1 MGAISKIILDGIE
14 TTPPREFQELQ
25 IHATFD
31 NDDTQ
36 ANINFSTVSLVNDA
50 NEIVK
55 NWFNGNI
62 GITEGMPVQFT
73 VSDGVTYTPLEG
85 SLNWSTYQPKSSV
98 ECEIGILKED
108 SLNGFF
114 DRAKGITMLLLQ
126 ELDFNTPGS
135 MPTTMGVN
143 IPYIIKNRKTELEKL
158 ELIGV
163 AFVTIKSFID
173 EIFKFIAIASDITSA
188 GVIQA
193 LVNFAVTSLNLVI
206 LTQRLVNQLLSIQ
219 QSLFPFVRYHRGINI
234 KTFLERGCDYMGYTL
249 DVGSFG
255 AFLEN
260 VNLCPHKTD
269 EEGLPVGFLGG
280 GLNVF
285 NNQVSGILKPSDFGY
300 VLSDSFELVNRLA
313 HTKIAIIGTTVKL
326 LPRNDAFW
334 TLAPTYTLPNILI
347 EQTESYNNG
356 TPSYNIDELVGR
368 TVIEYATD
376 DSDLWT
382 LTNVNDSISETIVTP
397 LSINNQKNVQIRGL
411 DNIQIP
417 YALCDRNV
425 TQDEL
430 YDLFIELVDLNDF
443 WTEKL
448 KEKFDEF
455 SDILEG
461 ALPELQQFLLPISLR
476 DGAMRVENHFFSTP
490 KIVWME
496 DGKIPIDYVGK
507 IGAIALYNNYHSY
520 KSFVQGVKNP
530 LVPSET
536 NQKKVFRDVTIPF
549 GMSSFNQIINNSY
562 FTDVNGKIG
571 KFTSVKWGTESDT
584 AIVDYYIFENY
595 NNNLQETTT

>member
-55 NWFNGNI
+55 NWFNGAV
-62 GITEGMPVQFT
+62 GMTEGIPVQFT
-73 VSDGVTYTPLEG
+73 VSDGTTYTPLEG

-98 ECEIGILKED
+98 ECEIGILKSD

-114 DRAKGITMLLLQ
+114 DRAQGITMLLL
-126 ELDFNTPGS
+126 ENLPNNSPGA
-135 MPTTMGVN
+135 MPTNMGMN
-143 IPYIIKNRKTELEKL
+143 IPYIVKNRKTELEKL
-158 ELIGV
+158 QLVAV

-173 EIFKFIAIASDITSA
+173 EIFKYIAIASDITSA

-206 LTQRLVNQLLSIQ
+206 LAQKLLSQLFSIQ

-255 AFLEN
+255 AFLDN

-280 GLNVF
+280 ALNVF

-326 LPRNDAFW
+326 LPRNDPFW
-334 TLAPTYTLPNILI
+334 TLAPTYTLPDVLI
-347 EQTESYNNG
+347 EQTESYSNG
-356 TPSYNIDELVGR
+356 IPSYNIDELVGR
-368 TVIEYATD
+368 TLIEYAQD

-382 LTNVNDSISETIVTP
+382 LTNTNDSISETIVTP
-397 LSINNQKNVQIRGL
+397 LSVNNQKNVQIRGF

-417 YALCDRNV
+417 YALCDRNI

-448 KEKFDEF
+448 KEKFEEF

-461 ALPELQQFLLPISLR
+461 GLPELQQFVLPISLR

-490 KIVWME
+490 KIVWMV
-496 DGKIPIDYVGK
+496 DGKIPIDYVSK
-507 IGAIALYNNYHSY
+507 IGAVSLYNNYHSY

-536 NQKKVFRDVTIPF
+536 NQKRIFKDVTIPF

-562 FTDVNGKIG
+562 FTDINGKIG